1 MTLKSD
7 IRAEADR
14 LRATFQARGAEVFEP
29 EILQPAGTLLGLYGE
44 DIRARAFVTQDPIRG
59 EMMLRPDFTVPL
71 VQSHIEADR
80 TSASYTYSGEIFRR
94 QEDDDTRPTEY
105 MQVGYEIFAGE
116 DEATTDAEVLAAVSN
131 ALADLPLATTIGDFA
146 ILRAAINSL
155 DTPDRRK
162 AALLRHLWRPAR
174 FRALLQRFSR
184 PAPPPP
190 PAPDPNTPHVGLRSL
205 EDIEV
210 RRALLAQEA
219 KTPPITDA
227 EVTRLNAILSVRDK
241 APAALATL
249 MSLANGDS
257 DLANAVTRLQSRLDA
272 LADKGIAPDT
282 LDFEASYGRT
292 SMEYYGG
299 FVFGLSA
306 PDKLDWPVIATG
318 GRYDLLTETLGQ
330 PIPAVGG
337 VIRPDAVLAL
347 RGSTQ

>member
-131 ALADLPLATTIGDFA
+131 ALADLPLATTIGDF
-146 ILRAAINSL
+146 N
-155 DTPDRRK
+155 K
-162 AALLRHLWRPAR
+162 
-174 FRALLQRFSR
+174 
-184 PAPPPP
+184 
-190 PAPDPNTPHVGLRSL
+190 
-205 EDIEV
+205 
-210 RRALLAQEA
+210 
-219 KTPPITDA
+219 
-227 EVTRLNAILSVRDK
+227 RDEW
-241 APAALATL
+241 
-249 MSLANGDS
+249 M
-257 DLANAVTRLQSRLDA
+257 V
-272 LADKGIAPDT
+272 
-282 LDFEASYGRT
+282 
-292 SMEYYGG
+292 
-299 FVFGLSA
+299 
-306 PDKLDWPVIATG
+306 
-318 GRYDLLTETLGQ
+318 LG
-330 PIPAVGG
+330 
-337 VIRPDAVLAL
+337 
-347 RGSTQ
+347 